1 MMQFRIPGTGQAVAV
16 RRTISSR
23 RGAHAV
29 EFAVVAI
36 VMFVFILAL
45 VELGRGFM
53 VQYLLTNAA
62 RQGCR
67 VGILPGKANSDI
79 IAAVNGAL
87 GSQGIRGD
95 TAVVQV
101 NDNTAD
107 VSTANSGD
115 EVTVIVS
122 VPVSSVTWLPGTGF
136 LTGSIS
142 SKYTLRRE

>member
-1 MMQFRIPGTGQAVAV
+1 VA
-16 RRTISSR
+16 R

-29 EFAVVAI
+29 EFAVVGV

-53 VQYLLTNAA
+53 VQHLLTNAA

-67 VGILPGKANSDI
+67 VGIIPGKANSDI
-79 IAAVNGAL
+79 IATINSTL
-87 GSQGIRGD
+87 SSQGIRGD
-95 TAVVQV
+95 TATVQV

-107 VSTANSGD
+107 VATANSGD
-115 EVTVIVS
+115 EVTVAIS
-122 VPVSSVTWLPGTGF
+122 VPVASVTWLPGSGF
-136 LTGSIS
+136 LSGSIS